1 MDLKPSIKT
10 LGQLLLLLV
19 VIGIIVVASAG
30 AINYGFLAAHRPV
43 IGVAGA
49 LNLILG
55 GVVVGRYVVRQ
66 IRGNNL

>member
-1 MDLKPSIKT
+1 MDFKPAIKT

-19 VIGIIVVASAG
+19 VIGVIVVASAG
-30 AINYGFLAAHRPV
+30 AMNYGFRAASRPV

>member
-1 MDLKPSIKT
+1 MDFKPSIKT
-10 LGQLLLLLV
+10 LGQLLLLLA

-30 AINYGFLAAHRPV
+30 AMNYGFRAHRPV